1 MNLIVQ
7 RILII
12 YIGMV
17 AVLFHRFP
25 INGSAEKLCGNPTVG
40 LQPQP
45 MYWPKIE
52 DTVDLIIDLCV
63 GSETEQ

>member
-1 MNLIVQ
+1 
-7 RILII
+7 
-12 YIGMV
+12 MV
-17 AVLFHRFP
+17 AVLFYRFP
-25 INGSAEKLCGNPTVG
+25 INWRAEKLCGNQTVG

-63 GSETEQ
+63 AQRQNSKKELNDIT